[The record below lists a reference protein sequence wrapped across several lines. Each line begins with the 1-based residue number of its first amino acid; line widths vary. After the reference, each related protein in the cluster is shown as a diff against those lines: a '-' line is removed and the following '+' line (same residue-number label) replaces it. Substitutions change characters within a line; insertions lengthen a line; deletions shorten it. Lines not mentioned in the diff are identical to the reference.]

1 MSKIF
6 HTKFFDNASFCAFM
20 NLVIYLEE
28 WECVKFERS
37 SLEMVA
43 EYLEYPDYDYY
54 TDETLKEMAKD
65 NLVCEDNGSQILT
78 FFGVNYCVLGEGE
91 YSLEEDLSENVG
103 YRSTFFY
110 EVLRLLKRSNMNES
124 DADKLLDRVMYAL
137 DLDDEDVEEYYEMV
151 DDEIAM
157 LKQIDKLTKAHQK
170 KVKHMFDFDDD
181 TAEKRLKF

>member
-6 HTKFFDNASFCAFM
+6 HTKFFDDASFCAFINIVM
-20 NLVIYLEE
+20 YLQANG
-28 WECVKFERS
+28 VKFEHS
-37 SLEMVA
+37 NQEIIAEYFDFFGICTDESLEEVI
-43 EYLEYPDYDYY
+43 EHYLKPEG
-54 TDETLKEMAKD
+54 
-65 NLVCEDNGSQILT
+65 NGSQISEC
-78 FFGVNYCVLGEGE
+78 FDGGFNEDE

-103 YRSTFFY
+103 YTLTFFY
-110 EVLRLLKRSNMNES
+110 EVLRLVKKSSMDES